1 MRDRDGFFLGRNL
14 KPINL
19 GNDYELFLQ
28 PQFLI
33 QRAFNGKTNSYVS
46 PGSSTYSQNVSQDA
60 LFSDLLG
67 LEVGIVGDINEW
79 DLDLNADISTFN
91 SRNFIEGSRY
101 WGDLT
106 KQSELYFLGI
116 EEHKKNLGYGARL
129 LQKVITD
136 SKALGAKEIFIEV
149 NEFNKVAIKLY
160 VKCGFKKYGVR
171 KNYYKN
177 ALNSFDDAVLMKLQ
191 LQS

>member
-1 MRDRDGFFLGRNL
+1 MTKEVSIAEAFDIYLNCKPKKDGDFSLNDFFNFD
-14 KPINL
+14 KNK
-19 GNDYELFLQ
+19 N
-28 PQFLI
+28 I
-33 QRAFNGKTNSYVS
+33 QVLTEYNGIAVY
-46 PGSSTYSQNVSQDA
+46 SSVED
-60 LFSDLLG
+60 
-67 LEVGIVGDINEW
+67 E
-79 DLDLNADISTFN
+79 
-91 SRNFIEGSRY
+91 
-101 WGDLT
+101 
-106 KQSELYFLGI
+106 SELYFLGI

>member
-1 MRDRDGFFLGRNL
+1 MTKEVSIAEAFDIYLNCKPKKDGDFSLNDFFNFD
-14 KPINL
+14 KNK
-19 GNDYELFLQ
+19 N
-28 PQFLI
+28 I
-33 QRAFNGKTNSYVS
+33 QVLTEYNGIAVY
-46 PGSSTYSQNVSQDA
+46 SSVED
-60 LFSDLLG
+60 
-67 LEVGIVGDINEW
+67 E
-79 DLDLNADISTFN
+79 
-91 SRNFIEGSRY
+91 
-101 WGDLT
+101 
-106 KQSELYFLGI
+106 SELYFLGI

-149 NEFNKVAIKLY
+149 NELNKVAIKLY